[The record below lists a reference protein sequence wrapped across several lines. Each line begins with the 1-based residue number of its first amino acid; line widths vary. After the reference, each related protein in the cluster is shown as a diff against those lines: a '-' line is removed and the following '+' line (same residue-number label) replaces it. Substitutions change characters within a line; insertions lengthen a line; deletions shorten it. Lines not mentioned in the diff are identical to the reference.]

1 MADYDY
7 FNQLKGKVQELR
19 NRRDEVNQEAMQQRM
34 QVSQLDEQI
43 MQLQREKQRIA
54 LDVETKD
61 GQIKKYNTLIE
72 QSDEALN
79 KMIQNTQRLS
89 DTLSTALNNNL

>member
-19 NRRDEVNQEAMQQRM
+19 NRRDEINQEVMSQRM

-43 MQLQREKQRIA
+43 MQLQRQKQGI
-54 LDVETKD
+54 
-61 GQIKKYNTLIE
+61 
-72 QSDEALN
+72 
-79 KMIQNTQRLS
+79 
-89 DTLSTALNNNL
+89 

>member
-1 MADYDY
+1 MAEYDY

-19 NRRDEVNQEAMQQRM
+19 HRRDEINQEVMQERM

-43 MQLQREKQRIA
+43 AQLQREKQRLQ
-54 LDVETKD
+54 LDVDSKES
-61 GQIKKYNTLIE
+61 QIKKYNTLIE

-79 KMIQNTQRLS
+79 TMVKNTQRLS
-89 DTLSTALNNNL
+89 DTLTSALNNQL

>member
-34 QVSQLDEQI
+34 QVTQLDEQI
-43 MQLQREKQRIA
+43 AQLQREK
-54 LDVETKD
+54 
-61 GQIKKYNTLIE
+61 
-72 QSDEALN
+72 
-79 KMIQNTQRLS
+79 
-89 DTLSTALNNNL
+89 